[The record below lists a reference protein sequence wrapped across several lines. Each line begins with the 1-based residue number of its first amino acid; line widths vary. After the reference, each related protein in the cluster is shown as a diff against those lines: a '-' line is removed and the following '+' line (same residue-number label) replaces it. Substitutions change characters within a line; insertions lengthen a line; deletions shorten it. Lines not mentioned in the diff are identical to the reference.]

1 MEDLTRYQQ
10 RIDTMLERIR
20 FEGKPENL
28 YAPLN
33 YLMDL
38 GGKRMRPM
46 LTLIACDMMHGDVG
60 RAVLPAIGLEVFH
73 NFTLMH
79 DDIMDKA
86 PLRRGQA
93 TVHEKWNTPN
103 AILSGDLMLVK
114 AYELMMKSEGQA
126 RIKILE
132 TFSQTAAQVCEG
144 QQMDMD
150 LESMDNVR
158 VEDYLKMI
166 ELKTAVLLAC
176 SLKVGALV
184 AEANEADADL
194 LYDFGIYMGMGFQLM
209 DDVLDVFGDS
219 EKVGKQPAGDI
230 LADKKTYLLLDA
242 MERGDSAQKA
252 ELNKWMGNKAGGV
265 KKIEAVKAVYAQLDC
280 EERARSKAEE
290 FFSKADHLLEAVTV
304 ERERKQNLR
313 EYAQLMKNRIS

>member
-10 RIDTMLERIR
+10 RIDSMLERIR

-79 DDIMDKA
+79 DDIMDNA

-93 TVHEKWNTPN
+93 TVHEKWSVPT

-126 RIKILE
+126 RIKIME

-150 LESMDNVR
+150 FETMDQVR

-219 EKVGKQPAGDI
+219 EKVGKQPGGDI

-242 MERGDSAQKA
+242 LQRGDTTQKA
-252 ELNKWMGNKAGGV
+252 ELNKWMGTKTDGA
-265 KKIEAVKAVYAQLDC
+265 KKIEAVLAVYKQLDI
-280 EERARSKAEE
+280 ESRARSKAEE
-290 FFSKADHLLEAVTV
+290 FFSKADHLLDAVTV
-304 ERERKQNLR
+304 EKERKQNLR
-313 EYAQLMKNRIS
+313 EYAQLLKNRIS

>member
-10 RIDTMLERIR
+10 RIDSMLERIR

-60 RAVLPAIGLEVFH
+60 RALLPAIGLEVFH

-79 DDIMDKA
+79 DDIMDNA

-93 TVHEKWNTPN
+93 TVHEKWNVPT

-126 RIKILE
+126 RIRIME

-150 LESMDNVR
+150 LETMEHVK

-184 AEANEADADL
+184 AEANDADADL

-219 EKVGKQPAGDI
+219 EKVGKQPGGDI

-242 MERGDSAQKA
+242 LQRGDATQKA
-252 ELNKWMGNKAGGV
+252 ELNKWMGNKTDGAT
-265 KKIEAVKAVYAQLDC
+265 KIEAVKAVYKQLDI
-280 EERARSKAEE
+280 ESRARNKAEE
-290 FFSKADHLLEAVTV
+290 FFSKADHLLDAVTV
-304 ERERKQNLR
+304 EKERKRNLR
-313 EYAQLMKNRIS
+313 EYAQLLKNRIS

>member
-10 RIDTMLERIR
+10 RIDSMLERIR

-79 DDIMDKA
+79 DDIMDNA

-93 TVHEKWNTPN
+93 TVHEKWNVPN

-126 RIKILE
+126 RIKIME

-150 LESMDNVR
+150 LETMEHVK

-219 EKVGKQPAGDI
+219 EKVGKQPGGDI

-242 MERGDSAQKA
+242 LQRGDATQKA
-252 ELNKWMGNKAGGV
+252 ELNKWIGTKTNGAT
-265 KKIEAVKAVYAQLDC
+265 KIEAVKAVYKQLDI
-280 EERARSKAEE
+280 EGRARNKAEE
-290 FFSKADHLLEAVTV
+290 FFSKADHLLDAVTV
-304 ERERKQNLR
+304 EKERKHNLR
-313 EYAQLMKNRIS
+313 EYAQLLKNRIS

>member
-1 MEDLTRYQQ
+1 
-10 RIDTMLERIR
+10 
-20 FEGKPENL
+20 
-28 YAPLN
+28 
-33 YLMDL
+33 
-38 GGKRMRPM
+38 MRPM

-79 DDIMDKA
+79 DDIMDNA
-86 PLRRGQA
+86 PLRRGKA
-93 TVHEKWNTPN
+93 TVHEKWNVPN

-114 AYELMMKSEGQA
+114 AYELMMKSEGES
-126 RIKILE
+126 RIRIME

-150 LESMDNVR
+150 LETMDQVQ

-184 AEANEADADL
+184 AEASEADADL
-194 LYDFGIYMGMGFQLM
+194 LYDFGIYMGLGFQLM

-219 EKVGKQPAGDI
+219 EKVGKQSGGDI

-242 MERGDSAQKA
+242 LERGDALQKA
-252 ELNKWMGNKAGGV
+252 ELNKWMGNKTDAT
-265 KKIEAVKAVYAQLDC
+265 KKIEAVKAVYKQL
-280 EERARSKAEE
+280 EIESRARSKAEE
-290 FFSKADHLLEAVTV
+290 FFSKADHLLDAVTI
-304 ERERKQNLR
+304 EKERKQNLR
-313 EYAQLMKNRIS
+313 EFAQIMKNRIS